1 MKLFSPLKQALNGIK
16 KIFLEVFVFNRKIRW
31 ILKGN
36 IAKHYLKTYV
46 KRVAKR
52 GKNANLQIEPIKEY
66 TIWQFW
72 DKGIENAPEVVKR
85 CVETIDKY
93 EPDKK
98 HVILSFDTIK
108 DYIDIPQKY
117 YDLLKAGKMKM
128 AHFSDIL
135 RTMLLIKYGGC
146 WIDSTVYLTGKLP
159 EYITNSDLFLFK
171 NYEDVDLDGL
181 NMANYFIHSKPNNK
195 MLKDEL
201 DVIEEYWKDN
211 NYVMNYFFYLHIFTL
226 LTKSDEENKRIWA
239 KVPFVSFI
247 PVQHFQRELM
257 TQFDEQKWNAF
268 KEQSNIHKL
277 SYKSKALGL
286 KKEQELSGTFYEKLI
301 KGELN

>member
-1 MKLFSPLKQALNGIK
+1 MIVD
-16 KIFLEVFVFNRKIRW
+16 FLLRNNSITSLLYKTNIRISESNESFNIYE
-31 ILKGN
+31 
-36 IAKHYLKTYV
+36 IASDYLKNN
-46 KRVAKR
+46 RM
-52 GKNANLQIEPIKEY
+52 I
-66 TIWQFW
+66 F
-72 DKGIENAPEVVKR
+72 VVLP
-85 CVETIDKY
+85 T
-93 EPDKK
+93 
-98 HVILSFDTIK
+98 LFDA
-108 DYIDIPQKY
+108 QKY